1 MEVKI
6 MDKKIDEIIDRLN
19 HLKKEIIRLSL
30 EQEND
35 KNPGLFDTDRDIDE
49 IIEENPGILN

>member
-1 MEVKI
+1 
-6 MDKKIDEIIDRLN
+6 MDKEIDEIIDRLN
-19 HLKKEIIRLSL
+19 HLRKEIIRLNL
-30 EQEND
+30 ERENH